1 MESFAT
7 IFTSREIAS
16 ILWLCLA
23 LIVFVLH
30 PECRLQLFNL
40 MKAIFHRNLII
51 LYGLLFGN
59 LLCVICLFKWISYW
73 EISFLYDAAMWFLFT
88 AIGLLLRLKDVRN
101 NIFLSLIE
109 SEFTALLL
117 VEFLLGL
124 YSYSFVF
131 ELLALPIAV
140 GIYVVIAF
148 ARNQKIAIYA
158 GTLMGAYVLI
168 NVVYNIY
175 TAISNNELIYFMG
188 SCYQFILPL
197 AYTIFSIP
205 FFFMVYVYIQYEKIY
220 VLLAHFCV
228 RLTKKDIRRIL
239 LFCLRYCGIDP
250 IKIKTLKKI
259 IHKWSTVEDAD
270 ICMLDI
276 KQQIDDDERL
286 DEQSRQ
292 PSMTLSLFDD
302 VNACREKFS
311 NIGLGQLSVW
321 CNVEYDVG
329 YCSYSNYVCFS
340 ADDVCISLY
349 LYGSRF
355 RVLKLE
361 LHMYLRNERSRKE
374 GMNIYEDLINK
385 VLAVL
390 GIENLDR
397 PIWVDNYDHTTN
409 QYVTSIRHEK
419 VLLGETW
426 QWNIASLY
434 CKSHEK

>member
-1 MESFAT
+1 M
-7 IFTSREIAS
+7 
-16 ILWLCLA
+16 
-23 LIVFVLH
+23 
-30 PECRLQLFNL
+30 
-40 MKAIFHRNLII
+40 
-51 LYGLLFGN
+51 
-59 LLCVICLFKWISYW
+59 
-73 EISFLYDAAMWFLFT
+73 
-88 AIGLLLRLKDVRN
+88 
-101 NIFLSLIE
+101 
-109 SEFTALLL
+109 
-117 VEFLLGL
+117 
-124 YSYSFVF
+124 
-131 ELLALPIAV
+131 
-140 GIYVVIAF
+140 
-148 ARNQKIAIYA
+148 
-158 GTLMGAYVLI
+158 
-168 NVVYNIY
+168 
-175 TAISNNELIYFMG
+175 
-188 SCYQFILPL
+188 
-197 AYTIFSIP
+197 
-205 FFFMVYVYIQYEKIY
+205 
-220 VLLAHFCV
+220 
-228 RLTKKDIRRIL
+228 
-239 LFCLRYCGIDP
+239 
-250 IKIKTLKKI
+250 
-259 IHKWSTVEDAD
+259 EDAD

-329 YCSYSNYVCFS
+329 YCADSNYVCFS

-361 LHMYLRNERSRKE
+361 LHMYLRNERSREE

-385 VLAVL
+385 ILAVL

>member
-1 MESFAT
+1 METFAT

-23 LIVFVLH
+23 FIVFVLH

-40 MKAIFHRNLII
+40 MEAIFHRNLII

-59 LLCVICLFKWISYW
+59 LLCIICLFKWISYW

-175 TAISNNELIYFMG
+175 TAISNNELMYFMG

-205 FFFMVYVYIQYEKIY
+205 FFFMVYVIY
-220 VLLAHFCV
+220 S
-228 RLTKKDIRRIL
+228 IR
-239 LFCLRYCGIDP
+239 
-250 IKIKTLKKI
+250 
-259 IHKWSTVEDAD
+259 
-270 ICMLDI
+270 
-276 KQQIDDDERL
+276 
-286 DEQSRQ
+286 
-292 PSMTLSLFDD
+292 
-302 VNACREKFS
+302 
-311 NIGLGQLSVW
+311 
-321 CNVEYDVG
+321 
-329 YCSYSNYVCFS
+329 
-340 ADDVCISLY
+340 
-349 LYGSRF
+349 
-355 RVLKLE
+355 
-361 LHMYLRNERSRKE
+361 
-374 GMNIYEDLINK
+374 
-385 VLAVL
+385 
-390 GIENLDR
+390 ENLCT
-397 PIWVDNYDHTTN
+397 ISSFLCAFN
-409 QYVTSIRHEK
+409 EK
-419 VLLGETW
+419 R
-426 QWNIASLY
+426 Y
-434 CKSHEK
+434 